1 MGAQKQVL
9 EAVSRKV
16 CVYSPIVVLIY
27 TQTAKVVLVSFSGV
41 ITTSESQ
48 NVNEFQLQ
56 IDITISCHYTEHSKV
71 L

>member
-27 TQTAKVVLVSFSGV
+27 TQTAKVVLELSFLLLGGGV
-41 ITTSESQ
+41 ITT
-48 NVNEFQLQ
+48 
-56 IDITISCHYTEHSKV
+56 
-71 L
+71 